1 MKLINSQSLKFLIIM
16 YIKDITYWQIFIFSV
31 SVDRPSDSSAITKS
45 ERAINVPTQLLERP
59 FLSNICLT
67 KFIL

>member
-1 MKLINSQSLKFLIIM
+1 M
-16 YIKDITYWQIFIFSV
+16 YIKDITYWQILIFSA
-31 SVDRPSDSSAITKS
+31 SVDRPSDSSPITKS
-45 ERAINVPTQLLERP
+45 ERAINVSTHLLERP